1 MNGSEENELRRVK
14 IRASPTTYRALK
26 LACFVLWAL
35 AGSSCARFY
44 KSRTEVDGWFA
55 IVFFVGALAVQLL
68 YLWASSSGFIEK
80 VRKKEAKQR
89 FNSGMGSRRDSE
101 K

>member
-14 IRASPTTYRALK
+14 ISASPTTYRALK
-26 LACFVLWAL
+26 LACLALWVL

-44 KSRTEVDGWFA
+44 KSGTKVDGWFA
-55 IVFFVGALAVQLL
+55 MVFFVGALSLQLL

-89 FNSGMGSRRDSE
+89 FNSGSG
-101 K
+101 